1 MNVVSIMAHQ
11 DDEMRCLGTMLKC
24 QARGDTL
31 AFITVTDGS
40 LGFVN
45 RPEIARAEA
54 AAIRHAE
61 MTALAG
67 AVGAQYVNLREQD
80 EFLYDTPEV
89 RVKLIEAIRRVR
101 PELIFTHCGEDYNL
115 DHTTVHALARQ
126 CAMHSCL
133 PVIRTESAPLAAS
146 PAIFLVEPHGPFAFP
161 ATHYVDISRLLR
173 EEGGVAGLPPL
184 AGRGLPEGVPHGVA
198 GSVGQAGR
206 LPRRPG
212 RLPLCR
218 VLRAHAGPRGGQGVF
233 RAPLGAA
240 WSRRGGSRSTPA
252 TSPCPSAASAPAP

>member
-1 MNVVSIMAHQ
+1 MNVASIMAHQ

-67 AVGAQYVNLREQD
+67 AVGAQYINLREQD
-80 EFLYDTPEV
+80 EFLYDTAEL

-101 PELIFTHCGEDYNL
+101 AELIFTHCGEDYNL
-115 DHTTVHALARQ
+115 DHTTVHALVRQ

-161 ATHYVDISRLLR
+161 ATHYVDISDFFERKAELLTCHR
-173 EEGGVAGLPPL
+173 SQEEAFQKAFHMGLRDL
-184 AGRGLPEGVPHGVA
+184 SAKLDVYRGDLVGCRYAECFTPMPARGAVKAYCVLP
-198 GSVGQAGR
+198 
-206 LPRRPG
+206 
-212 RLPLCR
+212 
-218 VLRAHAGPRGGQGVF
+218 
-233 RAPLGAA
+233 
-240 WSRRGGSRSTPA
+240 
-252 TSPCPSAASAPAP
+252 